1 MSWGKGEGLGAGE
14 GEGEGAEGAEGAER
28 CAVLTPGP
36 GALLWSFSVAPTV
49 MQFLQVAGAPMEGVR
64 WGLPELPA
72 AKRMTRS
79 SISYA
84 A

>member
-1 MSWGKGEGLGAGE
+1 MSWGKGEGAGAGE

-28 CAVLTPGP
+28 CAVLTPTCVW
-36 GALLWSFSVAPTV
+36 LLSFSVAPTV

-64 WGLPELPA
+64 SGLPELPA

-79 SISYA
+79 SMSYA

>member
-1 MSWGKGEGLGAGE
+1 MSWGKGEGAGAGE
-14 GEGEGAEGAEGAER
+14 GEGEGVEGAER

-36 GALLWSFSVAPTV
+36 GELLWSFSVAPTV

-64 WGLPELPA
+64 SGLPELPA

-79 SISYA
+79 SMSYA